1 MRENHDTDH
10 PSDHRCCSVFDRWRC
25 ERPDG
30 HPGPHASGAG
40 GTRTSWND
48 GLTGRRLG
56 DV

>member
-25 ERPDG
+25 DRPRGHDG
-30 HPGPHASGAG
+30 VHESRAPGG
-40 GTRTSWND
+40 RTSWND
-48 GLTGRRLG
+48 ALTGRRLG